1 MANIVL
7 GAATSHGPML
17 ALPAHFWVQR
27 ANDEMQSDARM
38 MNTLDGRRLTYAELY
53 EERGDQHDEGIDLAA
68 FEAKESQCR
77 SALER
82 MQADIVAAKPDVIV
96 LIGNDQ
102 NELFAANNVPSL
114 AVYHGDEITT
124 HPRDTSQMPEW
135 RVRVTRDYG
144 MDRARSYPVDRAM
157 AEFLIEGLMD
167 EGFDVSALGSVPEPE
182 KLGLG
187 HAHGYVL
194 ERFFNG
200 SPPPIV
206 PVFINTFTPLHPMR
220 PARCL
225 ALGRALTSLLEAEG
239 SDRRIAII
247 ASGGLSHF
255 ICEEEFDREFLQM
268 LSAQDFDGL
277 GSIAEEKLS
286 GGTSENRSWLV
297 LAGAMQGRALEWQDY
312 VPIPRT
318 PAGSGQGMGWSVW
331 S

>member
-1 MANIVL
+1 MATIVL

-17 ALPAHFWVQR
+17 ALPAKFWVER
-27 ANDEMQSDARM
+27 AQDEMKSDARM

-53 EERGDQHDEGIDLAA
+53 RERGDRHRDDIDLAT
-68 FEAKESQCR
+68 FEKKEALCR
-77 SALER
+77 SALDR
-82 MQADIVAAKPDVIV
+82 LRADIEAARPDVIL

-102 NELFAANNVPSL
+102 NELFAENNVPSL
-114 AVYHGDEITT
+114 AVFHGDAITT
-124 HPRDTSQMPEW
+124 HPRDTSRMPEW

-144 MDRARSYPVDRAM
+144 MDWPRSYPVDRKM
-157 AEFLIEGLMD
+157 AEYLVGGLMD
-167 EGFDVSALGSVPEPE
+167 AGFDVSALGSVPEPE

-194 ERFFNG
+194 ERFFDG
-200 SPPPIV
+200 SPPPVV

-220 PARCL
+220 PGRCL
-225 ALGRALTSLLEAEG
+225 ALGRVLRQLVEADGTS
-239 SDRRIAII
+239 RRVAII

-255 ICEEEFDREFLQM
+255 ICEEEFDREFLALIAAQDWDALAAIPEAK
-268 LSAQDFDGL
+268 LSA
-277 GSIAEEKLS
+277 
-286 GGTSENRSWLV
+286 GTSENRSWLV
-297 LAGAMQGRALEWQDY
+297 LAGAMHGRALVWQDY